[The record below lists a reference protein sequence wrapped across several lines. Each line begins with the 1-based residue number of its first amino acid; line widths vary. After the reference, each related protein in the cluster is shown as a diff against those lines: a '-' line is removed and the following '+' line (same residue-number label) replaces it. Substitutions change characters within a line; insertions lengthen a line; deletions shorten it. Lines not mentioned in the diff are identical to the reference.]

1 MSKVTLDFIPGRE
14 RRGFWGCK
22 DEEFAADFCLVSKRT
37 LPDLEYRIFKY
48 HSFPAAIGSW
58 LPPLNMD
65 RGNFF
70 HAVYR
75 IEQKLVRVFS
85 RARALFPLSG
95 RRLLPRPQQKH
106 HQRDAAPS
114 PHPASAA
121 QLDAGPER
129 EDRVNRSFITQTGI

>member
-48 HSFPAAIGSW
+48 HSFPAAIGSCAAAAE
-58 LPPLNMD
+58 LGSRQFLSRRVSD
-65 RGNFF
+65 R
-70 HAVYR
+70 A
-75 IEQKLVRVFS
+75 E
-85 RARALFPLSG
+85 ARPRLFASSSLIPSFQSTTTSTA
-95 RRLLPRPQQKH
+95 QQKH